1 MALNLI
7 TTIEKA
13 VWKEWTNRLPTFE
26 RYFVRKE
33 YYPNDM
39 NELNKIFNTFVNK
52 RRESTKRY
60 ISMRNQLPTEFS
72 EEERNQWREDT
83 IAILVHDIDLQKML
97 IDKKGTEFLNKM
109 DMLEQQRLSNIINL
123 HKNKDE
129 DAKIREAAECLIYFA
144 NKANQ
149 ECMEAKQRK
158 LRFEQETPPLRRSK
172 RLQEKRKKY
181 KNY

>member
-7 TTIEKA
+7 TNLEKT
-13 VWKEWTNRLPTFE
+13 VWKEWSNRLPSFE
-26 RYFVRKE
+26 KYFVRKQ

-39 NELNKIFNTFVNK
+39 DQLNKIFNTFVNK

-60 ISMRNQLPTEFS
+60 ITMRNQLPSEFS

-83 IAILVHDIDLQKML
+83 IAILVHDTDLVKML
-97 IDKKGTEFLNKM
+97 IDKKGAEFLKKT
-109 DMLEQQRLSNIINL
+109 DMLEQQRLSNILNV
-123 HKNKDE
+123 HNNKYDDE

-149 ECMEAKQRK
+149 EYMKDKQKK

-172 RLQEKRKKY
+172 RLQEKNKKH
-181 KNY
+181 

>member
-7 TTIEKA
+7 TNLEKT
-13 VWKEWTNRLPTFE
+13 VWKEWSNRLPSFE
-26 RYFVRKE
+26 KYFVRKQ

-39 NELNKIFNTFVNK
+39 DQLNKIFNTFVNK

-60 ISMRNQLPTEFS
+60 IAMRNDLPSEFS

-83 IAILVHDIDLQKML
+83 IAILVHDTDLEKML
-97 IDKKGTEFLNKM
+97 IDKKATEFLKKM
-109 DMLEQQRLSNIINL
+109 DMLEQKRLSNILNIHN
-123 HKNKDE
+123 NKDDDE

-149 ECMEAKQRK
+149 ECMKAKQKK

-172 RLQEKRKKY
+172 RLQEKKK
-181 KNY
+181 KH